1 MPHKLR
7 STDLAFANIVPTALT
22 DGIVYCTSVPI
33 TPPEAALGDAVYTPV
48 IIPVIEGQT
57 IIGVVTLSVNG
68 HITGNN
74 TFVFLQTDLDDNIW
88 VDVAWCTTKITD
100 GSATFVLCGGGVG
113 AMNNAF
119 GPLRLSSSA
128 PATQANGSNAVPL
141 GGRCRFTGFSAL
153 TGGSSSIAGTVP
165 LVQATIRYKLQNPR

>member
-1 MPHKLR
+1 MP
-7 STDLAFANIVPTALT
+7 ANIIPTAMT
-22 DGIVYCTSVPI
+22 DGLLYCNAIPI
-33 TPPEAALGDAVYTPV
+33 TPPEAVLGDGLITPAL
-48 IIPVIEGQT
+48 IPVVEGQT
-57 IIGVVTLSVNG
+57 IVAVVQLSVNG

-74 TFVFLQTDLDDNIW
+74 TFVFLQTDLGDGVW
-88 VDVAWCTTKITD
+88 VDVAWCNTRITD

-119 GPLRLSSSA
+119 GPLRQGGSA

-165 LVQATIRYKLQNPR
+165 LVSATIRYKLSNPR